1 MFFIIKN
8 FLYVSLNKAIF
19 FIFIIFILI
28 LKGLSPTYIVMFEY
42 DHCSFPKRKALN
54 HYAYI
59 SKVLDK

>member
-8 FLYVSLNKAIF
+8 FLYVSLNKGIF
-19 FIFIIFILI
+19 FIFVLT
-28 LKGLSPTYIVMFEY
+28 LKGLCPTSIVMSEY
-42 DHCSFPKRKALN
+42 DHCSFPKRKALS